1 MKIICVLIAALMCLS
16 STVVLAD
23 ASQAT
28 GTAADTELD
37 ATWKLVQEAYI
48 YSFPL
53 VLMSA
58 TEAKMTNVEE
68 PDALQGPVNTI
79 NHAMQ
84 LANADS
90 RNVVTPNVDTIYSQI
105 WLDLSDDAV
114 VFHKPAVDRFCSVQV
129 LDATPM
135 PWRCWAQVATPTL
148 SARTYLPVQTL
159 PVIYRMAWLR

>member
-37 ATWKLVQEAYI
+37 ATWKLGKEAYI

-68 PDALQGPVNTI
+68 PDAL
-79 NHAMQ
+79 HYK
-84 LANADS
+84 S
-90 RNVVTPNVDTIYSQI
+90 C
-105 WLDLSDDAV
+105 DAV
-114 VFHKPAVDRFCSVQV
+114 GKCG
-129 LDATPM
+129 L
-135 PWRCWAQVATPTL
+135 AQCGHPQCGH
-148 SARTYLPVQTL
+148 YLFAD
-159 PVIYRMAWLR
+159 MA